1 MKIYHAIMLSMLGC
15 LADRFH
21 VYHSAKNLRQ
31 RLEMV
36 KRVHGM
42 DGIEVVYPSE
52 FANPN
57 EAIQLLKDSGLAIS
71 AVNLNVKSEK
81 RWENGS
87 FTSPDPKIRAAA
99 VSELKA
105 VIDLAAELGTKMVSC
120 CPLID
125 GHNYSFEVD
134 YLEQWIWLVE
144 GLKEGGQH
152 RTDIKLSLEYKLNE
166 SRNYNLLSDM
176 GRTLYLCQSIG
187 LPNVGITMD
196 VGHALIAK
204 ETPAEAIALA
214 AQAGRLFY
222 IHFNDN
228 GRDWDWDMIPGS
240 INLWDLLEVMFYV
253 KRLDWEGWVSYDVVT
268 RKGDIVKNMEASIS
282 IIEQA
287 NKLVEK
293 IGMEKLE
300 GFIKTGDP
308 AQNFD
313 ELMRSLL

>member
-1 MKIYHAIMLSMLGC
+1 MRLYHSIMLSMLG
-15 LADRFH
+15 LLFDRFH
-21 VYHSAKNLRQ
+21 VYHSAKNLQQ

-52 FANPN
+52 FVNPG
-57 EAIQLLKDSGLAIS
+57 ESIQLLKDSGLAIS
-71 AVNLNVKSEK
+71 AINLNVKSEK
-81 RWENGS
+81 RLENGS
-87 FTSPDPKIRAAA
+87 FTSPDPKIRFAALN
-99 VSELKA
+99 ELKTA
-105 VIDLAAELGTKMVSC
+105 MDLAAELGTEMVSC

-125 GHNYSFEVD
+125 GHNYNFEVD
-134 YLEQWIWLVE
+134 YLEQWAWLVE
-144 GLKEGGQH
+144 GLKEGCQH
-152 RTDIKLSLEYKLNE
+152 RSDIKLSLEYKLNE

-204 ETPAEAIALA
+204 ETPAEALAFA

-240 INLWDLLEVMFYV
+240 INLWDLLEVMFYL
-253 KRLDWEGWVSYDVVT
+253 KRLRWEGWLSYDVVT
-268 RKGDIVKNMEASIS
+268 RKGDIVQTMEASIS

-287 NKLVEK
+287 KQLVDK
-293 IGMEKLE
+293 IGLKKLE
-300 GFIKTGDP
+300 GFIKTGNP
-308 AQNFD
+308 AQNFN